1 MQYQIVLPPE
11 IRVSAE
17 AFADAWNADE
27 QSSVVAAARV
37 DYPVAKSY
45 DPLSVSAVVV
55 DLLVGVAGAAL
66 YELVKHV
73 LTQMLD
79 QPAATQRIEVQ
90 QIDQPDGTH
99 LLVVH
104 IKK

>member
-37 DYPVAKSY
+37 EYPVAKSY
-45 DPLSVSAVVV
+45 DV
-55 DLLVGVAGAAL
+55 DLFNTIMIGVFANLATSAL
-66 YELVKHV
+66 YDLVKHV
-73 LTQMLD
+73 LTRMLD